1 MTRYDP
7 CYTRAKKIR
16 EDLNEACDLYGK
28 VQDILI
34 KEHHDLYLKVR
45 EAFDKIID
53 IETRADEHAHQIMV
67 TCENRGDF

>member
-16 EDLNEACDLYGK
+16 EDLNEACDIYGK

-34 KEHHDLYLKVR
+34 KEHHDVYLKVR
-45 EAFDKIID
+45 ESFDKIID
-53 IETRADEHAHQIMV
+53 IEARADEHARQIMV
-67 TCENRGDF
+67 TCENRGDL

>member
-16 EDLNEACDLYGK
+16 EDLNEACDLYGV

-34 KEHHDLYLKVR
+34 KEHHDVYLKVR
-45 EAFDKIID
+45 ESFDKIID
-53 IETRADEHAHQIMV
+53 IEARADEHARQIMV
-67 TCENRGDF
+67 TCENRGDL

>member
-34 KEHHDLYLKVR
+34 KEHHDVYLKVR
-45 EAFDKIID
+45 ESFDKIID
-53 IETRADEHAHQIMV
+53 IEARADEHARQIMV
-67 TCENRGDF
+67 TCENRGDL